1 MEVVMRSMRLLAGTA
16 ALSAMVVTGVA
27 AQTIPMEVEVTPL
40 VGGMLFL
47 TDLPREFEMTGADG
61 AVRMSGLE
69 LNDAAAFGGRAG
81 LRFAD
86 RFGVGATVLYSPT
99 TATASTGTETDV
111 GVWSYGLDLSYHASS
126 PSPLARPFLV
136 GGVGA
141 KTYDFDGLDA
151 RSHFMWNV
159 GAGVDV
165 ALHPKASLR
174 LEARDYMSLFA
185 SEIAGIDDE
194 LQHDLALSAG
204 LSFRLGGR

>member
-1 MEVVMRSMRLLAGTA
+1 MRSMRLLAGTA
-16 ALSAMVVTGVA
+16 ALSAMVVTGAA
-27 AQTIPMEVEVTPL
+27 AQTIPVEVEVTPL

-61 AVRMSGLE
+61 AAVRMSGLE
-69 LNDAAAFGGRAG
+69 LNDAVVFGGRAG

-111 GVWSYGLDLSYHASS
+111 GVWSYGVDLSYHASS

-141 KTYDFDGLDA
+141 KTYDFDGMDA

-174 LEARDYMSLFA
+174 LEARDYMSYFDP
-185 SEIAGIDDE
+185 EIAGMDSE